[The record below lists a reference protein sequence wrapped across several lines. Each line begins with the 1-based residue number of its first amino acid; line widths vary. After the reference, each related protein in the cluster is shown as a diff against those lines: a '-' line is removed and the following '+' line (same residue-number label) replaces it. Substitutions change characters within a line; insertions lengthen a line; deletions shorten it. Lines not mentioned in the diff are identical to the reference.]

1 MDPKIAPYSQN
12 SDLKSANKFKD
23 EEQFEEEEEEGVG
36 ELVEEVDEKER
47 GWSRLKKAAVAG
59 AAVAAAPAV
68 VPPALALSAV
78 GIALSLPFAAC
89 LAALACTHC
98 LIRALLPSSSPYHYQ
113 SGRSIEHPRFGF
125 DLYTSDE
132 DDELLYSEEVI
143 WDQIEALRTILGYSD
158 TLHSSCA
165 AELRALLVFTGV
177 EPPISLNDPFDPIG
191 VSDNLRFLKFLV
203 GVK

>member
-36 ELVEEVDEKER
+36 ELVEEVDEKET
-47 GWSRLKKAAVAG
+47 GWSGLKKAAVAG
-59 AAVAAAPAV
+59 VAVAAAPAV

-89 LAALACTHC
+89 LAALACTHR
-98 LIRALLPSSSPYHYQ
+98 LIRALLPSSSPYLYQ

-125 DLYTSDE
+125 DPYTSDE
-132 DDELLYSEEVI
+132 DDEVPSIHCFFFFFLSSNISY
-143 WDQIEALRTILGYSD
+143 
-158 TLHSSCA
+158 LHICCI
-165 AELRALLVFTGV
+165 RIFYF
-177 EPPISLNDPFDPIG
+177 ICN
-191 VSDNLRFLKFLV
+191 FLV
-203 GVK
+203 KDYVKN

>member
-1 MDPKIAPYSQN
+1 MLARSLSRGRLARQAVENLTEASTYPP
-12 SDLKSANKFKD
+12 D
-23 EEQFEEEEEEGVG
+23 EGG
-36 ELVEEVDEKER
+36 
-47 GWSRLKKAAVAG
+47 GGGSGGGGGAGGGAAG
-59 AAVAAAPAV
+59 AG
-68 VPPALALSAV
+68 AL
-78 GIALSLPFAAC
+78 GRRHRLSLPFAAC
-89 LAALACTHC
+89 LAALACTHR
-98 LIRALLPSSSPYHYQ
+98 LIRALLPSSSPYHYK

-125 DLYTSDE
+125 DPYTSDE